1 MTGKPDSTTRT
12 PEAVLRSFVYRL
24 DPKDQKLWRSVRA
37 AVRKRIPTANELV
50 YDYSSHFV
58 IAYSPTDR
66 GIDSVVSIVARANG
80 VQLYFTQ
87 GKQLPD
93 PKRRL
98 LGSGNQTRFVWVEA
112 AEQLAHPDVKALI
125 ASAIDQASVPLP
137 SKGRGGLII
146 RPTAASRRSVRK
158 PKK

>member
-1 MTGKPDSTTRT
+1 MTVKPDSTMGT
-12 PEAVLRSFVYRL
+12 PEAVLRSFICRL
-24 DPKDQKLWRSVRA
+24 DPKDQKLIRSVRA
-37 AVRKRIPTANELV
+37 AVRKRFPTANELA

-66 GIDSVVSIVARANG
+66 GIDSIVSIVARANR

-93 PKRRL
+93 PKTL
-98 LGSGNQTRFVWVEA
+98 LSGSGNQTRFVWVEA
-112 AEQLAHPDVKALI
+112 AKQLADPDVKALL
-125 ASAIDQASVPLP
+125 AATIDRASVPLP
-137 SKGRGGLII
+137 SKGRGRLII
-146 RPTAASRRSVRK
+146 RPTAASRRSVRR